1 MDLVGDDGGVPSIGT
16 CDAEIVLLE
25 SHGLHQTLEA
35 DVTKAV
41 GTDDLTDLIDIVL
54 VGDELDN
61 AAELIAL
68 LEAAPEPILP
78 LAVEKKEETTFLFGP
93 DLADQ
98 LRKKRQIMLAHWRDS
113 QVLFEFKNR
122 FNQI

>member
-1 MDLVGDDGGVPSIGT
+1 MLRRLKAFNCFGRNLRN
-16 CDAEIVLLE
+16 CCAF
-25 SHGLHQTLEA
+25 QATLDRA
-35 DVTKAV
+35 KAV
-41 GTDDLTDLIDIVL
+41 GFSNLANSDKLEVIMR
-54 VGDELDN
+54 DELDN

-78 LAVEKKEETTFLFGP
+78 LATEKKEETTFLFGP